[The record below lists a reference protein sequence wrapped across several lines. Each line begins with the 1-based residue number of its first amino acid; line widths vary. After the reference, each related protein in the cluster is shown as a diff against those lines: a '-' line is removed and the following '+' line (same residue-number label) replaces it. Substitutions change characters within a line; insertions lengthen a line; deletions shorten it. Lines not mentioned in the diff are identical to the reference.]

1 MRVRSTHRS
10 HGTRRVKALESTIVT
25 TTQATAP
32 SAIGTVRSKTSTA
45 SRIVTLLAV
54 GIPFV
59 GVLSA
64 MGLCWGVALHP
75 LDLVLFAVMYVIC
88 GLGITVGYH
97 RLFSH
102 RSFHAK
108 PWVRA
113 TFAIAGAMSTQGPVT
128 QWVTDHRRHH
138 AHSDKDG
145 DPHSPH
151 GHGAGVWGTL
161 RGLYHSHMG
170 WLFLTKGMERGEVYG
185 KDLYGDPLIRRIDR
199 LYFLW
204 LALSFGLPFVIGWA
218 LTGSIG
224 RGVEALVWAGL
235 VRVFV
240 FDHVTW
246 SVNSICHT
254 FGRQQFSTGDESR
267 NVGIVA
273 LLTFGEGWHNN
284 HHAFPGSARHGLGRL
299 QIDVS
304 WMVIRGLERCGLV
317 WRVKT
322 PTPERIARRQGER
335 PLTGMSQ

>member
-1 MRVRSTHRS
+1 
-10 HGTRRVKALESTIVT
+10 
-25 TTQATAP
+25 
-32 SAIGTVRSKTSTA
+32 
-45 SRIVTLLAV
+45 
-54 GIPFV
+54 
-59 GVLSA
+59 
-64 MGLCWGVALHP
+64 
-75 LDLVLFAVMYVIC
+75 
-88 GLGITVGYH
+88 
-97 RLFSH
+97 
-102 RSFHAK
+102 
-108 PWVRA
+108 
-113 TFAIAGAMSTQGPVT
+113 
-128 QWVTDHRRHH
+128 
-138 AHSDKDG
+138 
-145 DPHSPH
+145 
-151 GHGAGVWGTL
+151 
-161 RGLYHSHMG
+161 MG

-299 QIDVS
+299 QMDVS